1 MMHIARTVPDLRAH
15 VAAWRKAG
23 DSVAVVPTM
32 GALHAGHLSLVA
44 AARASGARV
53 IVTLFV
59 NPRQFDRP
67 QDLANYPRTEDRDR
81 LVLEPAGVDLLFAP
95 GVDEVYP
102 PGFATS
108 VHVAGLTRGMCGD
121 FRPGH
126 FDGMA
131 TVVTKLFLMTG
142 ADRAFFGE
150 KDWQQLQ
157 IVRRLAAD
165 LNIPIE
171 VKGCPTVRE
180 TDGLAMS
187 SRNERLTAADRAI
200 APALHEAMQ
209 TATARLRTGEDA
221 AAALETARARITAA
235 GFDRVEYLDL
245 RHPDTLQPLDRA
257 DGPARLLAAAWL
269 GRVRLIDNIA
279 VWPG

>member
-1 MMHIARTVPDLRAH
+1 MMQIARTVANLRAV
-15 VAAWRKAG
+15 VADWRAEG
-23 DSVAVVPTM
+23 HRVAVVPTM
-32 GALHAGHLSLVA
+32 GALHDGHLSLVT
-44 AARASGARV
+44 AARDSGARV

-67 QDLANYPRTEDRDR
+67 EDLANYPRTEDRDR
-81 LVLEPAGVDLLFAP
+81 AILEPAGVDLLFAP
-95 GVDEVYP
+95 GVEEVYP

-108 VHVAGLTRGMCGD
+108 VKVAGLTQGMCGD
-121 FRPGH
+121 YRPGH

-131 TVVTKLFLMTG
+131 TIVAKLFLMTG

-157 IVRRLAAD
+157 IVRRLASD

-171 VKGCPTVRE
+171 VAGCPTVRE
-180 TDGLAMS
+180 PDGLAMS
-187 SRNERLTAADRAI
+187 SRNERLSPADRAI
-200 APALHEAMQ
+200 APALHRAMQ
-209 TATARLRTGEDA
+209 AAAERLRTGEDA
-221 AAALETARARITAA
+221 APVLTDAAAQIVAD

-245 RHPDTLQPLDRA
+245 RHPESLAPLGRA

-269 GRVRLIDNIA
+269 GPVRLIDNIP
-279 VWPG
+279 V